1 MRTLKSRGGFLSE
14 KGKSSIKLGAEEMRY
29 ISLFQDLTGA
39 IVKDCIIDEEANRV
53 IFLVR
58 PGDMGIAIG
67 RNGINVKRLN
77 RLIGRNIEVVEYA
90 DSIEELAKNALA
102 PARVRGV
109 KLVKTPVGKKVVY
122 VSVEPQDKGI
132 AIGRGG
138 RNVNRARLILNRY
151 YDVDAVMIS

>member
-1 MRTLKSRGGFLSE
+1 MGERAKSGIR
-14 KGKSSIKLGAEEMRY
+14 LGAEEMRY

-39 IVKDCIIDEEANRV
+39 IVKDCIIDEEGNRV

-67 RNGINVKRLN
+67 KNGINIKRLT

-90 DSIEELAKNALA
+90 DSVEDLARNALA
-102 PARVRGV
+102 PARVKGV
-109 KLVKTPVGKKVVY
+109 KVITTPVGKRVVY
-122 VSVEPQDKGI
+122 VSVEPKDKGI

-138 RNVNRARLILNRY
+138 KNVNRARLILSRY
-151 YDVDAVMIS
+151 YDIDSVVIS

>member
-1 MRTLKSRGGFLSE
+1 MGE
-14 KGKSSIKLGAEEMRY
+14 KGKSGIRLGAEEMRY

-39 IVKDCIIDEEANRV
+39 IVKDCIIDEESNRV

-67 RNGINVKRLN
+67 KNGVNIKRLN

-90 DSIEELAKNALA
+90 ETIEDLARNALA

-109 KLVKTPVGKKVVY
+109 KYIKTPMGKKVVY

-138 RNVNRARLILNRY
+138 RNVNRARLILSRY